1 MATDAE
7 VIQFHSIDEWESW
20 LELNHDRPEGVWV
33 KVAKK
38 GSGEPSITI
47 TEALDGA
54 LCFGWID
61 SIRRG
66 LDEKFYLQKYS
77 PRRPK
82 GYWSQ
87 VNIEK
92 IERLVA
98 EGRMRPA
105 GIAQVDA
112 AKADGRWDA
121 AYSAQR
127 TATPPDDLIAA
138 LALDAAASAAFDAL
152 GKTERFMIILSLEKA
167 RTPALRTKRLA
178 QAIENLSGNKG

>member
-1 MATDAE
+1 MAAEAE
-7 VIQFHSIDEWESW
+7 VIQFRSTNEWESW
-20 LELNHDRPEGVWV
+20 LESNQHRPEGVWV

-47 TEALDGA
+47 GEALDGA

-61 SIRRG
+61 SVRRAF
-66 LDEKFYLQKYS
+66 DDNFYLQKYS

-105 GIAQVDA
+105 GLAQVDA

-121 AYSAQR
+121 AYSAQK
-127 TATPPDDLIAA
+127 TATPPDDLLAA
-138 LALDAAASAAFDAL
+138 LGQDAEASGAFDAL
-152 GKTERFMIILSLEKA
+152 GKTDRFLIILSLEKA
-167 RTPALRTKRLA
+167 RTPQLRAKRLA
-178 QAIENLSGNKG
+178 QALDGLRRQT

>member
-1 MATDAE
+1 MATEAE
-7 VIQFHSIDEWESW
+7 VIQFRSIKEWEAW
-20 LELNHDRPEGVWV
+20 LELNHERPEGVWV

-38 GSGEPSITI
+38 GSTETSITI

-61 SIRRG
+61 SVRRA
-66 LDEKFYLQKYS
+66 LDDNFYLQKYS

-87 VNIEK
+87 VNIQK
-92 IERLVA
+92 IERLDA

-105 GIAQVDA
+105 GIAQVEA

-121 AYSAQR
+121 AYSAQA
-127 TATPPDDLIAA
+127 TATPPDDLVAA
-138 LALDAAASAAFDAL
+138 LGQDAAAKAAYDAL
-152 GKTERFMIILSLEKA
+152 GKTDRFMIILSLEKA
-167 RTPALRTKRLA
+167 RSPELRATRLA
-178 QAIENLSGNKG
+178 KALDDLRGS